1 LSLEAQQPAQ
11 QNTGSGSYAQ
21 NALRQKSPSG
31 YGNRIDLNKT
41 PTKSTKRSNDESS
54 KRILKDSLQ
63 DYLTEDSITPSEA
76 ELKTKNFKLNLKEEN
91 IKPQEKTAAPGTLK
105 HFRYPSFGR
114 GGLEKELK
122 QPSTRRNVSQE
133 AHLPEITEVN
143 QTPLSP
149 TELISGPHNT
159 QATQEDQSKD
169 YTPVVRT
176 NQSIRSEM
184 KRIDRGSRKEPKI
197 AYSSLM
203 KSLELRKNAQ
213 NPANSPLTIDTKPS
227 VYDLSQ
233 VNSNLL
239 DPSVD
244 FLSPSSSNNNLMQ
257 SIYSASSVDD
267 RNKKVIDIYERNSRW
282 LANKDDRIQGMA
294 SLKSKQELQDC
305 TFKPVFQKPPAST
318 GTGYNPK
325 NFYTPMA
332 ARLQQASQSPER
344 SFSKEKKAFTS
355 YREINDLKKEI
366 NAVPKA
372 NHRYYSPKSR
382 FYVVVGKAEV

>member
-1 LSLEAQQPAQ
+1 
-11 QNTGSGSYAQ
+11 
-21 NALRQKSPSG
+21 
-31 YGNRIDLNKT
+31 LN
-41 PTKSTKRSNDESS
+41 
-54 KRILKDSLQ
+54 
-63 DYLTEDSITPSEA
+63 EDSITPSEA
-76 ELKTKNFKLNLKEEN
+76 ESKTKNFKLNLKEEN
-91 IKPQEKTAAPGTLK
+91 IKPTTAPQEKTSAPHGNLK

-133 AHLPEITEVN
+133 AHQLPEITEVN
-143 QTPLSP
+143 QTPFSP
-149 TELISGPHNT
+149 TEQIGGPHNT
-159 QATQEDQSKD
+159 QATQEDYSKD
-169 YTPVVRT
+169 YTPVVKT

-184 KRIDRGSRKEPKI
+184 KRLDRGARKEPKI

-203 KSLELRKNAQ
+203 KSLELRKNVQ
-213 NPANSPLTIDTKPS
+213 NPANPQLTIDTKPS

-233 VNSNLL
+233 VNSGLL

-244 FLSPSSSNNNLMQ
+244 FLSPSSSNNLMMQ

-282 LANKDDRIQGMA
+282 LANKDDRVQEMA
-294 SLKSKQELQDC
+294 SIKSKQELNGC
-305 TFKPVFQKPPAST
+305 TFKPAFQKPSLST

-325 NFYTPMA
+325 NFYSPIA

-355 YREINDLKKEI
+355 YREINDLKKEV
-366 NAVPKA
+366 NTVPKA
-372 NHRYYSPKSR
+372 NHRYYSPKSK
-382 FYVVVGKAEV
+382 FYAVVGRAEV